1 MDTKM
6 DKKTVKS
13 DDSEINKYK
22 FYQNKSPI
30 LIRNLDISKIVVS
43 NKLPFGK
50 KSLNLLLVTKILEK
64 LDQPQMI
71 KCKIS
76 FDANGRIYFLIKK
89 EKVFIKY
96 VEIFIKL
103 I

>member
-13 DDSEINKYK
+13 DDSEINEYK

-50 KSLNLLLVTKILEK
+50 KKFKSFIGYKDSGKVRPAYSVHKWLNVKEILMKI
-64 LDQPQMI
+64 D
-71 KCKIS
+71 
-76 FDANGRIYFLIKK
+76 
-89 EKVFIKY
+89 VFT
-96 VEIFIKL
+96 FW
-103 I
+103 